1 MSNNTQSVL
10 DSLSKNST
18 NLLITGLENMIW
30 PILVIAFVVFSVL
43 LPQLF
48 VSGDNISFI
57 VYSGS
62 AMGLR
67 TTRRVDLPAQR
78 SLRPLGRLRRGL
90 FGHVRWPLHALL
102 VSGDT
107 RRHWDCSHRSSRCSH
122 RVAERLPSACSALT
136 RSCRRLRSTLSS
148 ARASRCSPRCPSRT
162 CRRATS
168 ISAVTNSVPYRV
180 ATILLVALFL
190 IACFALKYTRTGIA
204 IYSVGGDKD
213 AAREAGINTTQI
225 VLLVYVLSGAL
236 AGLAGLIYTGY
247 LGAVTPTLA
256 SGALFPAFAAAVI
269 GGISLFGGRGNI
281 LGGLGGVLLLSTIQA
296 GLVMLGIDPK
306 LVKVINGVI
315 LLGAVLLYT
324 GEAQLRRRLLT
335 E

>member
-1 MSNNTQSVL
+1 MFAGLFMHSWFPGTPGVIGIVVIVLVGALIGLLNGFSVGVL
-10 DSLSKNST
+10 GVNPFLQTLTFYIIFGQGVQVLSSLS
-18 NLLITGLENMIW
+18 IT
-30 PILVIAFVVFSVL
+30 
-43 LPQLF
+43 
-48 VSGDNISFI
+48 
-57 VYSGS
+57 
-62 AMGLR
+62 
-67 TTRRVDLPAQR
+67 DLPE
-78 SLRPLGRLRRGL
+78 SYLYLGGNQLG
-90 FGHVRWPLHALL
+90 P
-102 VSGDT
+102 
-107 RRHWDCSHRSSRCSH
+107 
-122 RVAERLPSACSALT
+122 
-136 RSCRRLRSTLSS
+136 
-148 ARASRCSPRCPSRT
+148 
-162 CRRATS
+162 
-168 ISAVTNSVPYRV
+168 VPV

-190 IACFALKYTRTGIA
+190 IAWFALKYTRTGIA